1 MRTREVLESALVDK
15 EERRWSVQKGD
26 WTVSQDFDAVHW
38 LHFRIFLWCQISHIS
53 MHAINCIFA
62 LWQLP
67 FQRSKIN
74 QRRWETE
81 CWIPE
86 YQIELPKSKLT
97 HLWWEQICSIVME
110 MKIVSR
116 GDKINWRDQRKRSQ
130 KQFYDWL
137 KFPDFQREQN
147 EREGQGDQ
155 PAEGLSEEAR
165 TWGEKLSTINSLFT
179 THQAFKLFER
189 F

>member
-15 EERRWSVQKGD
+15 EERWWSVQKGD
-26 WTVSQDFDAVHW
+26 WTVPQDFDAVHW

-97 HLWWEQICSIVME
+97 QLWWEQICSTVME

-116 GDKINWRDQRKRSQ
+116 GDKIKLEGSKEKITKTVLRLIEISR
-130 KQFYDWL
+130 
-137 KFPDFQREQN
+137 FP
-147 EREGQGDQ
+147 ERTKW
-155 PAEGLSEEAR
+155 AEGTRRPTSWRIIRRSEVLGWE
-165 TWGEKLSTINSLFT
+165 IID
-179 THQAFKLFER
+179 HQQPLHYTSSF
-189 F
+189 